1 MSAQF
6 LPVNRQDMAERG
18 WDQVDFVYVSGDAYV
33 DHPSFGAAIVTRLLE
48 SHGYKVGVIAQP
60 DWNDPASVAAL
71 GEPRLAFLVSA
82 GNMDSMVNHYTVAR
96 KRRREDAYS
105 PGGQAGLRPNHA
117 AVVYSNLIRRTF
129 KKTPIVLGGIE
140 ASLRRLAHYDYWSD
154 KMKRSI
160 LLDSGADLVSFGMG
174 ERSVVEIADALAAG
188 LSIDDLTFIDGTVY
202 RANSLA
208 HVYDAVELPSFPD
221 LQADPLNYARSFA
234 VQYANSDPFI
244 VKLLVE
250 PYAHHDFLAHT
261 PPPAPLSPSD
271 NDTVYRLPFART
283 YHPMYEEAGG
293 VPAIKEV
300 RFSLTSS
307 RGCFGEC
314 SFCALTFHQGRIV
327 QARSHDSLVEEARA
341 ITDDPDFKRYIHDVG
356 GPTANF
362 RAPACAKQTKAGA
375 CPHQRCLFPEPCER
389 LEADHV
395 DYLKLLER
403 LRKLPGVKKVFVRS
417 GIRFDYVLADRKHGD
432 EFIYELCENHVSGQL
447 KVAPEHVS
455 DTVLAHMGKPP
466 RAVYERFVQKYEQ
479 ANEELGKRQYLV
491 PYLMSSHPGSTL
503 DEAVELAEY
512 VRDLGYMPEQ
522 VQDFYPTPST
532 MSTVMY
538 ATGVDPHTMQPVY
551 VPKSPHEKAL
561 QRALIQYRDSKNR
574 PLVLEALKKAGR
586 MDLVGHGREC
596 LVRPEG
602 APPAKGPRGKASGSA
617 TLRKAASKADPARK
631 GSGKGGGKGE
641 GARKGKGKGAGR
653 GEPTRKDGGK
663 PSAKQPAGRDAADR
677 SSRPSSPHKA
687 AKGSPKRP
695 GASSPKSGRAK
706 GGRGPRRP

>member
-1 MSAQF
+1 M
-6 LPVNRQDMAERG
+6 
-18 WDQVDFVYVSGDAYV
+18 
-33 DHPSFGAAIVTRLLE
+33 
-48 SHGYKVGVIAQP
+48 
-60 DWNDPASVAAL
+60 
-71 GEPRLAFLVSA
+71 
-82 GNMDSMVNHYTVAR
+82 
-96 KRRREDAYS
+96 
-105 PGGQAGLRPNHA
+105 
-117 AVVYSNLIRRTF
+117 
-129 KKTPIVLGGIE
+129 
-140 ASLRRLAHYDYWSD
+140 
-154 KMKRSI
+154 
-160 LLDSGADLVSFGMG
+160 
-174 ERSVVEIADALAAG
+174 
-188 LSIDDLTFIDGTVY
+188 
-202 RANSLA
+202 
-208 HVYDAVELPSFPD
+208 
-221 LQADPLNYARSFA
+221 
-234 VQYANSDPFI
+234 
-244 VKLLVE
+244 
-250 PYAHHDFLAHT
+250 
-261 PPPAPLSPSD
+261 
-271 NDTVYRLPFART
+271 
-283 YHPMYEEAGG
+283 
-293 VPAIKEV
+293 
-300 RFSLTSS
+300 
-307 RGCFGEC
+307 
-314 SFCALTFHQGRIV
+314 
-327 QARSHDSLVEEARA
+327 
-341 ITDDPDFKRYIHDVG
+341 
-356 GPTANF
+356 
-362 RAPACAKQTKAGA
+362 
-375 CPHQRCLFPEPCER
+375 
-389 LEADHV
+389 

-574 PLVLEALKKAGR
+574 PLVLEVLKKAGR

-677 SSRPSSPHKA
+677 LLPSLVAAQGREGLAEAPGSLVPEKRACQGRPRTPPPLAFQGLCGRCCETLCAEGA
-687 AKGSPKRP
+687 AAPRRP
-695 GASSPKSGRAK
+695 GATAV
-706 GGRGPRRP
+706 PRRTCSPAALCRA